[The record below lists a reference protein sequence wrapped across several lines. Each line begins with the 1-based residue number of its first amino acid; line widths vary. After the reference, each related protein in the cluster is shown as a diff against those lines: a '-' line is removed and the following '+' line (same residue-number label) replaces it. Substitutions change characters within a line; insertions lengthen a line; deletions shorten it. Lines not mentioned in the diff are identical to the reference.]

1 MNASNPFRYD
11 LRDNVSVAA
20 GVVATV
26 TLPVLEQYRYLY
38 CFHDTSTYTG
48 YFSADYESWIHFY
61 KAGALVAE
69 IPAALS
75 PVSNSRIGAASYK
88 LAVNNGAGTGI
99 SGPSVLWWNP
109 ADSFNTQMPI
119 HPFQLIIDADEV
131 RLEHNQT
138 ATVRTLLAVLSMALP
153 K

>member
-11 LRDNVSVAA
+11 LRDNVSVDA
-20 GVVATV
+20 GVVAKV
-26 TLPVLEQYRYLY
+26 SLPSFDQYRYLY
-38 CFHDTSTYTG
+38 CFHDTSAYTG
-48 YFSADYESWIHFY
+48 YFSADYESWIRFY
-61 KAGALVAE
+61 KSGSIAAE
-69 IPAALS
+69 FPAAFS
-75 PVSNSRIGAASYK
+75 PVSNSRIGVSSYK
-88 LAVNNGAGTGI
+88 KAVNNGAGTGI

-109 ADSFNTQMPI
+109 SDSFDTQMPI

-138 ATVRTLLAVLSMALP
+138 TTVRTLLAVLSMPIP